1 MGSKKTLAELINED
15 PENISDIESRIQ
27 KKHAREVSKNRIRK
41 IIAGEKDRAKAIQKI
56 DIEKKQEARYVDIHD
71 IDNLSGL
78 QFEKAL
84 ALMLSE
90 RDGDAEVTQGSG
102 DQGVDVLWH
111 RNEGTVA
118 IQAKSYQP
126 GNKVTNS
133 AVQEVKTG
141 SEKYTEQHEIIEKAV
156 ISTSSY
162 TSSAKEAADFSSVK
176 LYDRKKLR
184 EWLKKEKIG
193 LEKFGQTIERN
204 PNQRN

>member
-1 MGSKKTLAELINED
+1 MNSKKTLADLINKNPED
-15 PENISDIESRIQ
+15 VSEIESKIQ
-27 KKHAREVSKNRIRK
+27 GTHGREVPKNRIRK
-41 IIAGEKDRAKAIQKI
+41 IIAGEKDRAKSIQQI
-56 DIEKKQEARYVDIHD
+56 DVEKKQEARYADIHD

-90 RDGDAEVTQGSG
+90 REGDAEVTQGSG
-102 DQGVDVLWH
+102 DQGIDILWH
-111 RNEGTVA
+111 RDEGTVC

-141 SEKYTEQHEIIEKAV
+141 SEKYTDQHKITENAV
-156 ISTSSY
+156 VSTSGY
-162 TSSAKEAADFSSVK
+162 TSSAKEAADFSNVK
-176 LYDRKKLR
+176 LYDRKDLR
-184 EWLKKEKIG
+184 KWLTEEKIG
-193 LEKFGQTIERN
+193 LEKFGQTIESN

>member
-1 MGSKKTLAELINED
+1 MGSKKTLAELINGN
-15 PENISDIESRIQ
+15 PENVSDIESRIQ

-41 IIAGEKDRAKAIQKI
+41 IIAGEKDRAKAIQQI
-56 DIEKKQEARYVDIHD
+56 DTEKKQEARYADIHD

-84 ALMLSE
+84 ALLLSKRE
-90 RDGDAEVTQGSG
+90 GDAEITQGSG

-126 GNKVTNS
+126 RNKVTNS

-141 SEKYTEQHEIIEKAV
+141 FEKYTSQHNIIEKAV
-156 ISTSSY
+156 ISTSGY
-162 TSSAKEAADFSSVK
+162 TSSAKEAADFSNVK
-176 LYDRKKLR
+176 LYDRKNLR
-184 EWLKKEKIG
+184 EWLKKEKIS
-193 LEKFGQTIERN
+193 LEKFGQTIGSN
-204 PNQRN
+204 LNQRN